1 MVDLGLGL
9 LPKREV
15 PVTSRTARGGLS
27 VSAKQMWCLR
37 SIIQECRM
45 ILKLWL
51 CGYSKAYSSFMVEPG
66 CKIVDLNFAV
76 LEEEWAIEEWAITFH
91 VKRISVHSKQKEVQL
106 NSRILHA
113 A

>member
-1 MVDLGLGL
+1 VVDLGLGL

-15 PVTSRTARGGLS
+15 PVTSRTARCGLS

-51 CGYSKAYSSFMVEPG
+51 CGYSKAYSNFMVEPG

>member
-15 PVTSRTARGGLS
+15 PVTSRTARCGLS

-51 CGYSKAYSSFMVEPG
+51 CGYSKAYSNFMVEPG

-76 LEEEWAIEEWAITFH
+76 LEEEWAITFH

>member
-1 MVDLGLGL
+1 
-9 LPKREV
+9 
-15 PVTSRTARGGLS
+15 
-27 VSAKQMWCLR
+27 
-37 SIIQECRM
+37 
-45 ILKLWL
+45 
-51 CGYSKAYSSFMVEPG
+51 MVEPG